1 MALVPQFTQQEIRS
15 RIDAFI
21 AAVEKRQIIRLK
33 YLGEQCVQRARI
45 NGDYM
50 DQTGNL
56 RSSIGYI
63 LFKNGVAI
71 SQAFEQVLNA
81 SEGVN
86 TGKELAIKIGSK
98 YNNGLSLVVVAG
110 MNYALAVESKGRDVL
125 TSTELFAQ
133 QEMPKILEQ
142 LKNNMNSALGI

>member
-98 YNNGLSLVVVAG
+98 HNNGLALVVVAG
-110 MNYALAVESKGRDVL
+110 MNYALSVESKGRDVL